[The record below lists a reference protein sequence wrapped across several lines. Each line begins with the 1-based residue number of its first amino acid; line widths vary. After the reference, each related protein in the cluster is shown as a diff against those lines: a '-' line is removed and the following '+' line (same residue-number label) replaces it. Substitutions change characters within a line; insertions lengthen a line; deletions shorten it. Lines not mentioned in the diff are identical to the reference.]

1 MRRASKENFKSLNPK
16 SATAWPSPRIPWQD
30 MAMVLSGVDDIVSK
44 YARLKYAGQ
53 QLYFQQILIYVY
65 KEILGMGWKFPNK
78 DFPKR
83 LAALAL
89 REAVMS
95 DMCPRCNGKGEIS
108 TGMKIIECF
117 SCDGSG
123 ILRRTEK
130 FRASFMQMHRNW
142 WNRRWRTRFNRE
154 IMSIFDLFENDIEVA
169 LRKRLR

>member
-1 MRRASKENFKSLNPK
+1 M
-16 SATAWPSPRIPWQD
+16 PWQD

-53 QLYFQQILIYVY
+53 QHYFIPVLFHVY
-65 KEILGMGWKFPNK
+65 KHILGIGWKFPNK

-123 ILRRTEK
+123 LLRRTEK
-130 FRASFMQMHRNW
+130 FRWKM
-142 WNRRWRTRFNRE
+142 RFNRE
-154 IMSIFDLFENDIEVA
+154 VMSVFDLFENDIEVA

>member
-1 MRRASKENFKSLNPK
+1 
-16 SATAWPSPRIPWQD
+16 

-53 QLYFQQILIYVY
+53 QNYFIPVLFHVY
-65 KEILGMGWKFPNK
+65 KHILGLGWKFPNK

-108 TGMKIIECF
+108 TGMKVIECF
-117 SCDGSG
+117 SCEELVEPALEDAVQPGSHG
-123 ILRRTEK
+123 G
-130 FRASFMQMHRNW
+130 FRPVRERHRGCVEETPSL
-142 WNRRWRTRFNRE
+142 NRFPFSLKPIIKECAVCTPN
-154 IMSIFDLFENDIEVA
+154 MV
-169 LRKRLR
+169 

>member
-16 SATAWPSPRIPWQD
+16 SPMSWPAPRIPWQD

-53 QLYFQQILIYVY
+53 QNYFMPVLFYVY
-65 KEILGMGWKFPNK
+65 KHILGLGWKFPNK

-95 DMCPRCNGKGEIS
+95 DM
-108 TGMKIIECF
+108 
-117 SCDGSG
+117 
-123 ILRRTEK
+123 
-130 FRASFMQMHRNW
+130 
-142 WNRRWRTRFNRE
+142 
-154 IMSIFDLFENDIEVA
+154 
-169 LRKRLR
+169 